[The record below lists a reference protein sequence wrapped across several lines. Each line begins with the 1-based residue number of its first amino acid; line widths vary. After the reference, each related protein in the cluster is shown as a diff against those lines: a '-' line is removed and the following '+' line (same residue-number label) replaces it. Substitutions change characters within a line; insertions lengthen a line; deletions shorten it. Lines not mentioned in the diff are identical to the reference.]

1 MENTTTNNT
10 NIFTK
15 LYRTRCMVT
24 KGDTTILNLSALF
37 TLIAVITAPWVA
49 IVFLIC
55 GLVLGY
61 RFQIRKHD
69 AAFEESIDAVVKGA
83 ASNVQSTVENVKR
96 SFTDS
101 NSDNE

>member
-1 MENTTTNNT
+1 MESNNNSG

-37 TLIAVITAPWVA
+37 TLVAVLTAPWVA
-49 IVFLIC
+49 VVFVIC

-61 RFQIRKHD
+61 RFHIRKHD
-69 AAFEESIDAVVKGA
+69 AAFDESIDAVVKNA
-83 ASNVQSTVENVKR
+83 ASNVQSTVQNVTK
-96 SFTDS
+96 SF
-101 NSDNE
+101 SDNDND